1 MDIITVTS
9 TILTSWNVRFL
20 SLNSPFIDDQQYIEI
35 KSGLSDGMHI
45 YTLQWQEQKLQFKI
59 LALRPSLKETCHQL
73 LRNKA

>member
-9 TILTSWNVRFL
+9 TILTYWNVRFL

-35 KSGLSDGMHI
+35 KSGLSGGMHI

-59 LALRPSLKETCHQL
+59 LALRPS
-73 LRNKA
+73 